1 MKMLARSVLIMEAFV
16 MGFALLIARE
26 NSGNS
31 QILFGTMIAITAI
44 LTSGLLKR
52 KFGWILGWVVQFAM
66 IGYGFIVFTMFFMG
80 ALFLVLWVAAIVV
93 GKKGEAIRAKLTEE
107 QRASKDQ

>member
-1 MKMLARSVLIMEAFV
+1 MEAFV

-31 QILFGTMIAITAI
+31 QILIGTMIAITEI

-52 KFGWILGWVVQFAM
+52 KVGWILGWVVQFAM